1 MLLEEIKSWNKL
13 PNETDEAYSA
23 FCLYLNMGKRRSLV
37 SLMTT
42 IDKPLSIEQLN
53 SWSNTF
59 SWSKRVEQCERFIQ
73 DELLNTDVGL
83 SRHIESLH
91 KMEVPTNTSYIAKQP
106 QAKYFHVKGKATKGA
121 H

>member
-13 PNETDEAYSA
+13 ANETDEAYSA
-23 FCLYLNMGKRRSLV
+23 FCLYLNLGKRRSLAT
-37 SLMTT
+37 LITT

-53 SWSNTF
+53 SWSNMY

-73 DELLNTDVGL
+73 DELLNNGMHL
-83 SRHIESLH
+83 SSHVVTLH
-91 KMEVPTNTSYIAKQP
+91 KMEVPTNTSYIAKRP
-106 QAKYFHVKGKATKGA
+106 QAKYLNLKGKAKRPA